1 MRKKL
6 VVVFSAIMLLAL
18 TGFTVRE
25 WYDCKTCGGDG
36 IMDARS
42 CRSCGGDGEVTK
54 PVRCPNCSGT
64 GSVKDRFGDP
74 VTCPKCEGTKGVME
88 SSTCLS
94 CSGSGVE
101 EIQCPSCKGKGKVW
115 RDE

>member
-42 CRSCGGDGEVTK
+42 CRSCGGDGEVT
-54 PVRCPNCSGT
+54 N
-64 GSVKDRFGDP
+64 RFVVQIVVARVLLRID
-74 VTCPKCEGTKGVME
+74 
-88 SSTCLS
+88 L
-94 CSGSGVE
+94 
-101 EIQCPSCKGKGKVW
+101 EI
-115 RDE
+115 R